1 MHQKQWKESGVE
13 IIFIQKLL
21 VNITNN
27 YKETASNMLK

>member
-1 MHQKQWKESGVE
+1 MHQKQWKESVE